1 MSLGTHRFVTERSG
15 VEGAPVLFEGQAVA
29 SVSSGKS

>member
-1 MSLGTHRFVTERSG
+1 MSLRSHRFVTERSR

-29 SVSSGKS
+29 PVSLGKS